1 MADNEVAT
9 KKDLA
14 AVETHLRAD
23 LAGIETR
30 MTGIETCITGI
41 ETRITENSAELET
54 RIVDRMTE
62 LIRDIETSMLTAF
75 HGYGK
80 GQSSRMHLLESAD
93 SSFAQRLAA
102 LEDRV
107 LNLETRRGPGQH

>member
-1 MADNEVAT
+1 MNMADNEVAT

-14 AVETHLRAD
+14 EVETRLRAD
-23 LAGIETR
+23 LAKIETR
-30 MTGIETCITGI
+30 MDENLAKI
-41 ETRITENSAELET
+41 ETRITENSTELET